1 VSYDDEPM
9 DSRTVLRAIDEP
21 GTSTPDHWDDA
32 MSTMPEASRMP
43 FLDRVALARRVAEA
57 GLAPDRVEPLSSM
70 AATIAADPALTA
82 WAWYLHHRVF
92 ALPEHGVPWG
102 IPSLAGRLGTR
113 AGLFFMLLSLEF
125 APRLRA
131 YHAKLG
137 YPSEVSTETIQQL
150 GSYESNHQR
159 GIGGPGMYPAQFA
172 WLASYLVQPFVR
184 LGRFEYQLH
193 DYGGG
198 VHVYRRAAD
207 GAVLALAD
215 DATRVNDAGL
225 LVKNDAPPGIG
236 WATRLEASADAVIGF
251 PVDPRGRILKRD
263 VRLSK
268 ADWRPCLERGD
279 TVLDLH
285 IPAGG
290 SMDWTSMATSLRRA
304 SEFFPRHHANRP
316 VRAVVVTTWFMDP
329 RLADLV
335 PAESNP
341 LKLQRA
347 TYLYPTSPDPESLWF
362 VFLRPV
368 SSSPPASLPGDTSL
382 QRSLRSFLE
391 KGGIW
396 HGGGFFLLA
405 EHMADATEGR
415 YREPFA
421 ALAGELGLAT

>member
-1 VSYDDEPM
+1 MMAEPM
-9 DSRTVLRAIDEP
+9 DSRTVLCAIDEP
-21 GTSTPDHWDDA
+21 DVSAPEYWDDA
-32 MSTMPEASRMP
+32 ISAMPEAAHMP
-43 FLDRVALARRVAEA
+43 FLDRAALARRVQEA
-57 GLAPDRVEPLSSM
+57 GLAPDRVEALSAM

-92 ALPEHGVPWG
+92 VAPEHGVPWG
-102 IPSLAGRLGTR
+102 MPSLASRLGDR
-113 AGLFFMLLSLEF
+113 AGHLFLLLSLEF

-137 YPSEVSTETIQQL
+137 YPAEVSSETIQQL
-150 GSYESNHQR
+150 ASYESNHQR
-159 GIGGPGMYPAQFA
+159 GIGGPGMYPPQFS
-172 WLASYLVQPFVR
+172 WLATYLVQPFVR

-193 DYGGG
+193 EYGGG
-198 VHVYRRAAD
+198 VQAHKRNSD

-225 LVKNDAPPGIG
+225 LVKRDAPADIG
-236 WATRLEASADAVIGF
+236 WTTRLDETADAVVGF
-251 PVDPRGRILKRD
+251 AIDPGGRILKRE

-268 ADWRPCLERGD
+268 AEWRPCLKRGD

-290 SMDWTSMATSLRRA
+290 SMDWTSMTTSLRRA
-304 SEFFPRHHANRP
+304 SEFFPQHHADRP
-316 VRAVVVTTWFMDP
+316 FRALVVTTWFMDP

-335 PAESNP
+335 PSDSNP

-347 TYLYPTSPDPESLWF
+347 AYLYPTSPDPDSLWF

-382 QRSLRSFLE
+382 QRTLRSFLE
-391 KGGIW
+391 KGGVW

-405 EHMADATEGR
+405 EDMADAKENR
-415 YREPFA
+415 YREAFA
-421 ALAGELGLAT
+421 RTAREIGVAT